1 MQRFIVERL
10 LLMLPTLVAIAGL
23 IFFVIQLP
31 PGDYLSNEIAEL
43 QSQGDTNAIA
53 KVQFLREQYALDRP
67 VIEQFGIWIGVLP
80 GPRGFSGLLQGDLG
94 TSFEFNKPVA
104 DVVGYALGPTVA
116 VNVFAVIA
124 VYLIALPLGIFSAVG
139 RNGIVDFL
147 VAAFAY
153 LAVATP
159 GFLLALL
166 VLTYS
171 HSWFGVS
178 IGGLIDPQFADTP
191 WSAEGIRS
199 IAAHLAVAVIVIA
212 FSGAGSM
219 TRRLRANLLDE
230 LNKPYVTAARA
241 RGISETRLML
251 RYPVRLAL
259 IPFVADI
266 GNLLPSLVSGSVIVS
281 VVLSLPTVGPI
292 LVRALQSQDLFL
304 AGFILLFAAG
314 LTLLGTLVS
323 DILLGMIDPRV
334 RIGRTL
340 DR

>member
-1 MQRFIVERL
+1 MQRFVVERL
-10 LLMLPTLVAIAGL
+10 LLMIPTLVAISAL
-23 IFFVIQLP
+23 IFFIIQLP

-53 KVQFLREQYALDRP
+53 KVQFLREEYALDRP

-80 GPRGFSGLLQGDLG
+80 GPRGFSGLLEGDLG

-104 DVVGYALGPTVA
+104 DVVGYALLPTIA
-116 VNVFAVIA
+116 VNVFAVFA
-124 VYLIALPLGIFSAVG
+124 VYLIALPLGIVSAVS
-139 RNGIVDFL
+139 RNGVVDYL
-147 VAAFAY
+147 VAGFAY

-178 IGGLIDPQFADTP
+178 IGGLIDPQYADNP
-191 WSAEGIRS
+191 WGPEGLKS
-199 IAAHLAVAVIVIA
+199 LAAHVAVAVVVIA

-241 RGISETRLML
+241 RGISETRLLL

-304 AGFILLFAAG
+304 AGFILLFAAM
-314 LTLLGTLVS
+314 LTLVGTLVS
-323 DILLGMIDPRV
+323 DILLGLIDPRV
-334 RIGRTL
+334 RLGRTL